1 LAGLAIGTF
10 LFGVICVVTT
20 LKLLSGGSPVV
31 DEFFKGWHPI
41 FVLMPAGVS
50 LTTAMFY
57 ASSAFIGHA
66 RRRQKAGE
74 PSATAASV
82 RDASDRPQT
91 PRQQA
96 MGRLS
101 GENWTPRQQA
111 MVGLIGTITAALIGL
126 FGVLIQVVLS

>member
-1 LAGLAIGTF
+1 MEQVMAAF
-10 LFGVICVVTT
+10 LRG
-20 LKLLSGGSPVV
+20 
-31 DEFFKGWHPI
+31 EHPE
-41 FVLMPAGVS
+41 FVLIPAGVS

-57 ASSAFIGHA
+57 TSSAFIGHA

-74 PSATAASV
+74 TSGMPTSV
-82 RDASDRPQT
+82 RETSDQPQT

-96 MGRLS
+96 MAQLS

-126 FGVLIQVVLS
+126 FGTLLTVFLNT